1 MSDDGYFGL
10 ISAEADRWASSF
22 MADRKADGQ
31 VVYQAKQLPREV
43 QSRPMRETRRAS

>member
-22 MADRKADGQ
+22 MADRKIATNLN
-31 VVYQAKQLPREV
+31 VKN
-43 QSRPMRETRRAS
+43 